1 MVMVNGI
8 ILMPIG
14 GTSEKRQQLYNEL
27 TKKMNIV
34 YVGLD
39 DIKNV
44 SGDNVLK
51 ADVIVSNLKT
61 HMSHGVIHI
70 FFDCDNQTSEQ
81 RKVILDIATSA
92 KYSVIGLVLDTP
104 KIKYTMVR
112 EAPEWDEG
120 FKNIYYKD

>member
-1 MVMVNGI
+1 MIMVTGL

-14 GTSEKRQQLYNEL
+14 GTVEKRQKLYEELSKQLS
-27 TKKMNIV
+27 IV
-34 YVGLD
+34 YVGLN

-44 SGDNVLK
+44 SGDNSLR

-61 HMSHGVIHI
+61 YMSHGVSHI
-70 FFDCDNQTSEQ
+70 FFDCNNQTPEQ
-81 RKVILDIATSA
+81 RKVILDLATTA

-104 KIKYTMVR
+104 NIKYTMVR
-112 EAPEWDEG
+112 EAPDWDEG

>member
-1 MVMVNGI
+1 MVNGI

-14 GTSEKRQQLYNEL
+14 GTAETRHKLFNEL
-27 TKKMNIV
+27 STRFSIV

-44 SGDNVLK
+44 SGDDALK
-51 ADVIVSNLKT
+51 ANVIVSNLKT
-61 HMSHGVIHI
+61 HMSRCVSHI
-70 FFDCDNQTSEQ
+70 FFDCDNQTPEQ
-81 RKVILDIATSA
+81 RKVILDLATSA

-104 KIKYTMVR
+104 NMKYTMVR